1 MRDKLR
7 HRNLE
12 GGKTEKNILPATF
25 LEAFRCADQ
34 QLRFSLNQFISQ
46 FTMAAVYKSVSKKQ
60 AKQLAR
66 EQEQDDSDAEMAEMA
81 DLLADADDTSDS
93 EDEEEE
99 DLESA
104 KKQLAAGYMPKT
116 RVLMLTSRGVTSRYV
131 HIVLVGIE
139 QKERYC

>member
-1 MRDKLR
+1 
-7 HRNLE
+7 
-12 GGKTEKNILPATF
+12 
-25 LEAFRCADQ
+25 
-34 QLRFSLNQFISQ
+34 
-46 FTMAAVYKSVSKKQ
+46 MAAVYKSVSKKQ

-66 EQEQDDSDAEMAEMA
+66 EQEQDDSDAEMADMA

-93 EDEEEE
+93 EEEEEE

-104 KKQLAAGYMPKT
+104 KKQLAAGHMPKT

-131 HIVLVGIE
+131 HIVLVRIE